1 MAITKYSL
9 RRPTYS
15 NWSDLDDVSNRL
27 SRFFDDSFFNFP
39 MRESGRWV
47 PPVSVSETSDEL
59 VLTAELPGMSD
70 DDIAIDLENNVLTI
84 SGQKNEVREE
94 GDEER
99 RYHVYER
106 HFGSFNRS
114 FTLPRTVDPNG
125 INATFDNG
133 ILTVKMPKVAEAK
146 GRKIEISK

>member
-15 NWSDLDDVSNRL
+15 NWSDLDDASNRL
-27 SRFFDDSFFNFP
+27 SRFFDDALSNFP
-39 MRESGRWV
+39 MREAGRWV

-59 VLTAELPGMSD
+59 LLTAELPGMTE
-70 DDIAIDLENNVLTI
+70 DDISIDLENNVLTV

-114 FTLPRTVDPNG
+114 FTLPRTVDPND
-125 INATFDNG
+125 IRATFDNG

>member
-27 SRFFDDSFFNFP
+27 SRFFDDSFFNP
-39 MRESGRWV
+39 MREGRWL

-59 VLTAELPGMSD
+59 VMTAELPGMSE
-70 DDIAIDLENNVLTI
+70 DDISIDLENNVLTI

-106 HFGSFNRS
+106 SFGEFNRS
-114 FTLPRTVDPNG
+114 FTLPRTVDPNK
-125 INATFDNG
+125 IQARYDNG
-133 ILTVKMPKVAEAK
+133 VLTVKLPKVAEAK
-146 GRKIEISK
+146 GRKIEITK

>member
-1 MAITKYSL
+1 MAITKYQL

-15 NWSDLDDVSNRL
+15 NWGDLDDMSNRL
-27 SRFFDDSFFNFP
+27 ARFFDDSLLNVS
-39 MRESGRWV
+39 REGGRWM

-59 VLTAELPGMSD
+59 LLTAELPGMTE
-70 DDIAIDLENNVLTI
+70 DDISIDLENNVLSI

-106 HFGSFNRS
+106 HFGSFTRS
-114 FTLPRTVDPNG
+114 FTLPRTVDPND
-125 INATFDNG
+125 ITASFENG
-133 ILTVKMPKVAEAK
+133 ILHVRMPKVAEAK